1 MNQVKT
7 FWLLPLIMGMIA
19 CSGGGTNSS
28 SVERNTNSGS
38 TSEEVEPTPTEP
50 VTVLLDGNVYFPV
63 ADGVTWHYSDGD
75 AVTFESGRTVQGNA
89 VIAMKHT
96 SSGMPAEEYVAST
109 SKELRYGGVA
119 TKISLPT
126 LGDSDARVEFK
137 NTRRIYNHDLDRGE
151 NVLLSANGYLTV
163 EAISWQ
169 DQAIDY
175 DWKSSVVSKTMVD
188 AGAFGQVPAV
198 EILIDFDLIVVL
210 DRYQVITT
218 TLWLSPGLGIVAR
231 KFGETVIRLDRV
243 EGLQKPVVFEFD
255 QGDGLS
261 QAPQQVLIDGN
272 AVTDISVTTAI
283 AYGTTQTGWLD
294 LDFDGTGSWRVS
306 FTGAELPPGIHAAVV
321 QVTQNGKRVDVP
333 VSVLVH

>member
-50 VTVLLDGNVYFPV
+50 VTVLLDGNIYFPV
-63 ADGVTWHYSDGD
+63 ADGVTWHYSNGD

-96 SSGMPAEEYVAST
+96 SSGMPSEEYVAPT
-109 SKELRYGGVA
+109 SKELRYGGLA
-119 TKISLPT
+119 TQISFPT
-126 LGDSDARVEFK
+126 IGNADVRVEFK

-151 NVLLSANGYLTV
+151 NVLLSASGYLI
-163 EAISWQ
+163 EAISGVS
-169 DQAIDY
+169 QAIDY
-175 DWKSSVVSKTMVD
+175 DWKSTVESKSMVD

-198 EILIDFDLIVVL
+198 EILIDFDLIVLL
-210 DRYQVITT
+210 DRYQVVTT
-218 TLWLSPGLGIVAR
+218 SLWLSPGLGIVAR
-231 KFGETVIRLDRV
+231 KFGETVISLDHV

-261 QAPQQVLIDGN
+261 QAPQQVLIDGS

-294 LDFDGTGSWRVS
+294 LDYDGTGSWRVS
-306 FTGAELPPGIHAAVV
+306 LIGAELPAGIHAAVV